1 MTKQIIKE
9 VATMLFIVVALCVA
23 VSIGTL
29 TLALID
35 SVFSINLGITLA
47 FFTVYLGFL
56 TYILMIKL
64 GRNN

>member
-47 FFTVYLGFL
+47 FLQCIWDF
-56 TYILMIKL
+56 
-64 GRNN
+64 